1 MRSSVTYK
9 TILICLKSGVGADAL
24 LNIGIELATKYD
36 AHLLCLY
43 IASNAITNPPDGKYI
58 PVEAITSPKDYA
70 LEEAARNRALFEQK
84 TSKEDLSAEWR
95 LLEASVSDIV
105 PTIVKQSRMADLVV
119 IRQADVE
126 TDDYR
131 LLEMPGEV
139 VMASGRP
146 VLVIPATTA
155 VTSIGKTI
163 VLAWNGT
170 REASRAAFDAL
181 PFLQDAD
188 EAVLLGAV
196 SASRDDGSM
205 RDSKNEFAEI
215 LTRHGAKVS
224 AEPPDHRQD
233 ITDGEMLLSCVA
245 KHGADLLVMGAYGHS
260 RTREFI
266 LGGATKHVLALTT
279 VPVLMSH

>member
-1 MRSSVTYK
+1 MTYK
-9 TILICLKSGVGADAL
+9 TILVCLKSGLGAEAL
-24 LNIGIELATKYD
+24 LNIGIELATRYD
-36 AHLLCLY
+36 AHLICLY
-43 IASNAITNPPDGKYI
+43 IASNAIINPSDGKYI

-70 LEEAARNRALFEQK
+70 LEEAERNRALFEQK
-84 TSKEDLSAEWR
+84 TNKEDLSAEWR

-105 PTIVKQSRMADLVV
+105 PTIIKQSRMADLVV

-139 VMASGRP
+139 VMGSGRP
-146 VLVIPATTA
+146 VLVIPATTV

-181 PFLQDAD
+181 PFLQNAD
-188 EAVLLGAV
+188 ENFLLG
-196 SASRDDGSM
+196 SELASRDGGLM
-205 RDSKNEFAEI
+205 RDSKNEFAEV
-215 LTRHGAKVS
+215 LTRQGAKVS
-224 AEPPDHRQD
+224 TESPDHIQD
-233 ITDGEMLLSCVA
+233 TTDGEKLLSCVA

-266 LGGATKHVLALTT
+266 LGGATKHVLSLAM